1 MSTLTTAMGRIQIAW
16 WVIVIAVIGFYLTG
30 LVMTVFNPLQMWAF
44 TAVVVV
50 LLGFFVRHLV
60 LYSRMLRDDDAPG
73 HDDLRRTLN
82 SMRETRGF

>member
-1 MSTLTTAMGRIQIAW
+1 MNALIGRAQIAW
-16 WVIVIAVIGFYLTG
+16 WVIAIAVIGFYVTG

-50 LLGFFVRHLV
+50 LVAMFLRHL
-60 LYSRMLRDDDAPG
+60 LTYSRMQRDEDAPG
-73 HDDLRRTLN
+73 HDELRRTLN